1 MEAVSMTRFLKSRYD
16 ACVLKQGMAMTLCHL
31 AEQRKKLKNRNL
43 KYEITKSNLT
53 FADNTA

>member
-1 MEAVSMTRFLKSRYD
+1 MTRFLKSRYD

-31 AEQRKKLKNRNL
+31 EEQRKKLKNRNL